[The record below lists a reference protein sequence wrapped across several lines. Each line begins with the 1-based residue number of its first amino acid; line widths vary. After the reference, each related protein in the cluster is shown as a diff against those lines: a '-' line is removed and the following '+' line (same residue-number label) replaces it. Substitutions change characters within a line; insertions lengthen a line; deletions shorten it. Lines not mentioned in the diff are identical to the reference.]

1 VACDVGR
8 GAENV
13 RNFSDTGLIASGG
26 LFHVGVV
33 SSLGKVLHV
42 L

>member
-1 VACDVGR
+1 VACAVGR
-8 GAENV
+8 GTENV
-13 RNFSDTGLIASGG
+13 RSISDTSLIASGG

-33 SSLGKVLHV
+33 SSLGKVLHI